1 MLQVVVQAIYRQKGV
16 VPGFFASLVST
27 VPRGSRQIL
36 RISTSK
42 DQRGQYYLTLKFISM
57 EHAILKQAA
66 GIDIAM
72 ESFEV
77 CLATL
82 NTGGMITYSKSLS
95 FSNDS
100 KGFLSFNKWL
110 KATIKTGVQI
120 WCVMEATGVYYESLA
135 YYLSAQEYQLSVVL
149 PTRMKHY
156 QKSLEI
162 KSKTDQLDAKVLA
175 RLGLERTLQPWR
187 APSEQML
194 QIKMLSREYR
204 DNKQKLSA
212 IKNQLHAKGKAHNV
226 NAATVD
232 RLQAQV
238 TLLEL
243 QCHQIQKEL
252 QQLIAKDEKLKHRIQ
267 KLQTIPA
274 AGFMT
279 IITILAETNGFALI
293 SSQKQLISYAGM
305 DIMLNESGQM
315 KRRSKMSKRGNKFI
329 RHAVHMPALCAV
341 QHNKEL
347 KKFYQHLVERK
358 KAKKIALTA
367 VSRKLLCLIYTL
379 WKKDECYQKQ
389 YHPAKPKKE
398 EGLQEPLFTGCSL
411 VENN

>member
-1 MLQVVVQAIYRQKGV
+1 MENAIV
-16 VPGFFASLVST
+16 
-27 VPRGSRQIL
+27 
-36 RISTSK
+36 
-42 DQRGQYYLTLKFISM
+42 
-57 EHAILKQAA
+57 KQAA

-82 NTGGMITYSKSLS
+82 DARGRITYSKALS
-95 FSNDS
+95 FSNDL

-110 KATIKTGVQI
+110 KAAIKSDVQF

-135 YYLSAQEYQLSVVL
+135 YYLSAQGYQLSVVL

-175 RLGLERTLQPWR
+175 QLGLERTLQPWSV
-187 APSEQML
+187 PSEMMQ

-204 DNKQKLSA
+204 ENKQKLNV
-212 IKNQLHAKGKAHNV
+212 IKNQLHAKRKAHNI
-226 NAATVD
+226 NATTIE
-232 RLQAQV
+232 RLEAQV

-243 QCHQIQKEL
+243 QCNQIEREL
-252 QQLIAKDEKLKHRIQ
+252 QHLVAAEESLKQRIQ

-305 DIMLNESGQM
+305 DIMLNESGQI

-341 QHNKEL
+341 QYNQEL
-347 KKFYQHLVERK
+347 KKFYQNLVERK

-389 YHPAKPKKE
+389 YYPNKIKKE
-398 EGLQEPLFTGCSL
+398 EGLQEPFFAGCSL